1 MFLVEGVS
9 YHSFLLDLSGGEL
22 LTMAYVLATLR
33 SAKVTNI
40 VFVFTFA
47 FQILICVFFG
57 HSLVGHWIQVSTGL
71 VSVMAIQALV
81 RKASANHHQQQKA
94 QSLKG
99 NRMRGMIQQ
108 IQAGT
113 VNINSTSKN
122 FLHHLH
128 NNARQREQ
136 QEKIFQEYQHRQ
148 QRHFFQVRMQR
159 ERMKQ
164 KVAAVAPA
172 ENAAAAAAASNVE
185 RDTKNGGNKKAMKQE
200 NTSRR
205 GSGSRKDNENA
216 SVSLSSKKD
225 FVNSILGEKA
235 IKRGATI
242 GRSSAVRDTE
252 VNRQIQGRAQLRR
265 RGVAG
270 RRK

>member
-1 MFLVEGVS
+1 
-9 YHSFLLDLSGGEL
+9 
-22 LTMAYVLATLR
+22 
-33 SAKVTNI
+33 
-40 VFVFTFA
+40 
-47 FQILICVFFG
+47 
-57 HSLVGHWIQVSTGL
+57 
-71 VSVMAIQALV
+71 
-81 RKASANHHQQQKA
+81 
-94 QSLKG
+94 
-99 NRMRGMIQQ
+99 MRGMIQQ

-159 ERMKQ
+159 ERMKE

-172 ENAAAAAAASNVE
+172 ENAAAAAAAASNVE

-252 VNRQIQGRAQLRR
+252 VNSQVQGRAQLRR